1 MELTF
6 YDSELK
12 VMRVLWNEGSCHAA
26 HIADVLS
33 KTVGW
38 NVNTTYTVIK
48 KCVAKGAIERTEPKF
63 FCTPLVS
70 EKEAQ
75 KAHTDELVNDLY
87 GGSVD
92 KLFAA
97 LLERKKLSKAKLE
110 ELRKIIGSFDEPA
123 KKK

>member
-6 YDSELK
+6 FDSELK
-12 VMRVLWNEGSCHAA
+12 VMRVLWKEGSCKAA
-26 HIADVLS
+26 HIAEVLRE
-33 KTVGW
+33 TVGW
-38 NVNTTYTVIK
+38 NANTTYTVIK
-48 KCVAKGAIERTEPKF
+48 KCISKGAIERSEPKF
-63 FCTPLVS
+63 LCTALVS

-75 KAHTDELVNDLY
+75 KAHTDELVKDLY

-97 LLERKKLSKAKLE
+97 LIERKKLSKAKLE
-110 ELRKIIGSFDEPA
+110 ELRKIVGDFDEPT

>member
-6 YDSELK
+6 FDSELK
-12 VMRVLWNEGSCHAA
+12 VMRVLWSEGDCTAS
-26 HIADVLS
+26 HISAVL
-33 KTVGW
+33 KETVGW

-48 KCVAKGAIERTEPKF
+48 KCVAKGAIERIEPKF
-63 FCTPLVS
+63 LCHALVS

-97 LLERKKLSKAKLE
+97 LLERKKLSKAKLN
-110 ELRKIIGSFDEPA
+110 ELRKIIGDFDAPA
-123 KKK
+123 GKK

>member
-6 YDSELK
+6 YESELK
-12 VMRVLWNEGSCHAA
+12 VMRVLWNEGACHAS
-26 HIADVLS
+26 HIADVLRES
-33 KTVGW
+33 IGW
-38 NVNTTYTVIK
+38 NTNTTYTVIK

-63 FCTPLVS
+63 MCTPLVS

-87 GGSVD
+87 GGSMD

-97 LLERKKLSKAKLE
+97 LIERKQLSEKELE
-110 ELRKIIGSFDEPA
+110 ELRKIIGEFDEPA
-123 KKK
+123 ERK

>member
-6 YDSELK
+6 FDSELK
-12 VMRVLWNEGSCHAA
+12 VMRVLWNEGDCNAS
-26 HIADVLS
+26 HIADVLK

-48 KCVAKGAIERTEPKF
+48 KCVAKGAIERTEPRF
-63 FCTPLVS
+63 MCHALVS

-92 KLFAA
+92 MLFAA
-97 LLERKKLSKAKLE
+97 LIERKQLPEAKLD
-110 ELRKIIGSFDEPA
+110 ELRKIIGGFDEPSER
-123 KKK
+123 K

>member
-6 YDSELK
+6 FESELK
-12 VMRVLWNEGSCHAA
+12 VMRVLWREGACNAS
-26 HIADVLS
+26 HIADVLR

-38 NVNTTYTVIK
+38 NINTTYTVIK
-48 KCVAKGAIERTEPKF
+48 KCIAKGAIERTEPKF
-63 FCTPLVS
+63 FCRPLVS

-97 LLERKKLSKAKLE
+97 LIERKKLPEDKLN
-110 ELRKIIGSFDEPA
+110 ELRKIIGDLDEPSENS
-123 KKK
+123 